1 MKLSQLGEICKQEI
15 QKLSQRK
22 SVDIHERIVMPN
34 HIHIILIL
42 DKYTIVGADHQS
54 ALDNKSI
61 LGDLLNRPYDGP
73 TVSSI
78 IKLLK

>member
-1 MKLSQLGEICKQEI
+1 MKLSQLGEMCKQQI

-22 SVDIHERIVMPN
+22 SVNIHERIVMPN

-42 DKYTIVGADHQS
+42 DKYT
-54 ALDNKSI
+54 SI